1 MTTDLRL
8 PPLLQRCHDMGIHC
22 REVDG
27 KHIALDD
34 VYRSHSDH
42 VLFTFGGRG
51 DRGPRVRCAS
61 LPFGPMHKLVSREKW
76 IGLNNDKELDEH
88 LVLIRDS
95 LDAYMDRCRTMDQ
108 AWAARDEITT
118 ICPSLDVSVLMA
130 PDDQSAPMEFSL
142 RMTPA
147 QAKRFALPLARLQ
160 KRASLFTPGVGP
172 RIYIASRVRHA
183 AKWRALQALGVD
195 VISTWIHEDGEG
207 QSTSKANLWIRCV
220 EEAAGADAL
229 IFYVEEGDPLMGAM
243 VEGGA
248 ALASMV
254 PVYVVKPEAM
264 YVGSWV
270 NHPSAAIYTSIDAA
284 LTRIYHAHG
293 AECPIAILSN
303 EAKV

>member
-1 MTTDLRL
+1 
-8 PPLLQRCHDMGIHC
+8 MG
-22 REVDG
+22 
-27 KHIALDD
+27 
-34 VYRSHSDH
+34 
-42 VLFTFGGRG
+42 
-51 DRGPRVRCAS
+51 
-61 LPFGPMHKLVSREKW
+61 KLVSREKW

-88 LVLIRDS
+88 LTLIHDS
-95 LDAYMDRCRTMDQ
+95 LEAFLYRCRTLDQ
-108 AWAARDEITT
+108 AWAVRDEVALSSPT
-118 ICPSLDVSVLMA
+118 LDVGVLMA
-130 PDDQSAPMEFSL
+130 PDYQDAPLEFSL

-160 KRASLFTPGVGP
+160 ARASKFVPGVGP
-172 RIYIASRVRHA
+172 RIYMASRVRHA
-183 AKWRALQALGVD
+183 AKWRALQDLGVNI
-195 VISTWIHEDGEG
+195 VSTWIHEDGEG
-207 QSTSKANLWIRCV
+207 QSPSKANLWIRCV
-220 EEAAGADAL
+220 EEAAGADAM

-248 ALASMV
+248 ALASTV
-254 PVYVVKPEAM
+254 PVYVVKPETM